1 MFRLLTIMILMPW
14 LFVTVQRNQYNDI
27 ARERQRL
34 EQERQAQFEEEAK
47 NELIVNFNN
56 QLKPEIDW
64 VSLND
69 PYERG
74 RLNGAA
80 ITDIYNWD
88 VMSSGVVGLVG
99 APMRITFDD
108 GLDSVEL
115 TFHYVPDKLRGMPER
130 NFLLLHQEEDGFYVE
145 AKDVFIDEENNTVS
159 TVISEDGVYLLA
171 DRYQWYTVWGY
182 DVSDY
187 AYTIDPL
194 QYESDWERECD
205 TGSIMEIADREW
217 ALQNGPVFH
226 VSTPEQLAGVVYYVN
241 AINDLNMESIEIYLE
256 DDIDLA
262 GYDWVP
268 MGWLGAM
275 NIRYDGL
282 VDGQGHKISNMD
294 IHIPYNNHCAF
305 IAYSTGVTVQNI
317 TFENASVSG
326 GAYTGIVGG
335 EIYISRKWSNVHVTG
350 TISQA
355 YGEVGSIIG
364 RESVTTFENCTAQV
378 VFLEQDGEQHEI
390 EYFSQRQEILANTPA
405 TEDFTLT
412 LGEDGSV
419 NRTESEE
426 SFRNLCWHVEVDGVE
441 VLSRLAEKETSF
453 NPMEIIPQYIP
464 QGSVCRIWLDAFTGE
479 TYTRVS
485 NIVEYPTN

>member
-1 MFRLLTIMILMPW
+1 MFRILTIMILMPW
-14 LFVTVQRNQYNDI
+14 LFLTVQRNHYIDI
-27 ARERQRL
+27 SRENQ
-34 EQERQAQFEEEAK
+34 RQAQEIQAQYEEEAK
-47 NELIVNFNN
+47 NELTVNFHN
-56 QLKPEIDW
+56 QKRPEIDR
-64 VSLND
+64 VSLKD
-69 PYERG
+69 EYERG
-74 RLNGAA
+74 MLNNAA
-80 ITDIYNWD
+80 ITDVYNMD
-88 VMSSGVVGLVG
+88 ILASGVVGLVG
-99 APMRITFDD
+99 APMRITFDKSLNNVD
-108 GLDSVEL
+108 L
-115 TFHYVPDKLRGMPER
+115 TFHYVADELRGMPER
-130 NFLLLHQEEDGFYVE
+130 NFLLLYQEEDGFYTEV
-145 AKDVFIDEENNTVS
+145 KDFVIDEINDTVS
-159 TVISEDGVYLLA
+159 AEISKGGVYLLA

-182 DVSDY
+182 DASEY

-194 QYESDWERECD
+194 QYKSDWERECD

-217 ALQNGPVFH
+217 ALQNGPIFH

-241 AINDLNMESIEIYLE
+241 AINDLNLESIEIYLE

-275 NIRYDGL
+275 SIRYDGL

-350 TISQA
+350 TISNA

-378 VFLEQDGEQHEI
+378 VFIEQDGEQREI

-412 LGEDGSV
+412 LGEDGYV

-453 NPMEIIPQYIP
+453 NPMEIIPQQIP
-464 QGSVCRIWLDAFTGE
+464 AGSNCRIWLDAFTGE

-485 NIVEYPTN
+485 NIVEYPTK